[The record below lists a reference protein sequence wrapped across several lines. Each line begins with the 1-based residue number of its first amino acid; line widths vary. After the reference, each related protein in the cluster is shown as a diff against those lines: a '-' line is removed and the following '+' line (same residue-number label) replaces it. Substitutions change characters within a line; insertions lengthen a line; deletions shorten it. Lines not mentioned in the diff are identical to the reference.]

1 MNFTPT
7 QEQLTILQEFN
18 NHRVMKINAVAGSGK
33 EQPVSTSTPTPYG
46 IVPFGSLKSVIK
58 FSAVT
63 ANLQLLPQY
72 SLKGLKTFT
81 KLLFEMALKYVVA

>member
-46 IVPFGSLKSVIK
+46 IVPFGSLNVGDKVVLGAFNFLAI
-58 FSAVT
+58 
-63 ANLQLLPQY
+63 LL
-72 SLKGLKTFT
+72 TFM
-81 KLLFEMALKYVVA
+81 LLCIFIYLVF